1 MHMGELDGMTGV
13 VVGASRGLGR
23 GIAERFSAAGATV
36 VAVGRS
42 PRALEELASAHP
54 RIRAEVAD
62 ATDPTAAGELLDR
75 HQPDILALV
84 AGASSLLRPVHHH
97 TWETFSL
104 NWQVDVRMA
113 FHWVRE
119 ALLLPLRPGSQ
130 IIVMSSGA
138 AIHGSP
144 MSGGYAGAKATLRFL
159 AAYASEES
167 DRAGLGITV
176 TAVLPRLTPETELG
190 RAAVAAYAARA
201 GASPDQFAAR
211 LGPPVTPQIAGDA
224 FVTIA
229 TAGGDGGA
237 YELTGDGLTKLTGAS
252 M

>member
-1 MHMGELDGMTGV
+1 MGQLDGKTGL

-36 VAVGRS
+36 VAVARS

-62 ATDPTAAGELLDR
+62 AADPTVAGELLGR

-84 AGASSLLRPVHHH
+84 AGARPLLRPVHHH

-104 NWQVDVRMA
+104 NWQVDVRLA

-119 ALLLPLRPGSQ
+119 ALLLPLRPGSRVL
-130 IIVMSSGA
+130 VMSSGA
-138 AIHGSP
+138 AVHGSP

-159 AAYASEES
+159 AAYAGEES
-167 DRAGLGITV
+167 QRAGLGIAV
-176 TAVLPRLTPETELG
+176 SAVLPRLTPETGLG
-190 RAAVAAYAARA
+190 HAAVAAYAARA
-201 GASPDQFAAR
+201 GASEEQFLAR
-211 LGPPVTPQIAGDA
+211 MGPPVTPQIAGDA
-224 FVTIA
+224 FVTLA
-229 TAGGDGGA
+229 AADGDGGA
-237 YELTGDGLTKLTGAS
+237 YELTGDGLKKLTTAGL
-252 M
+252 